1 MDPED
6 PKKHTDPDPQ
16 HSYQGTYKFTVVCW
30 VDELSP
36 TWHAD
41 AAVSP
46 ALVNAGALVLAGVAL
61 ALVDVRLAARP
72 RKPLKRVQ
80 IYHTVLLTELSAT
93 LSYAQFASLAA
104 HTL

>member
-1 MDPED
+1 
-6 PKKHTDPDPQ
+6 
-16 HSYQGTYKFTVVCW
+16 V
-30 VDELSP
+30 SP
-36 TWHAD
+36 TWHAV

-46 ALVNAGALVLAGVAL
+46 TPVNTRALVLAGIAL
-61 ALVDVRLAARP
+61 AFVDVRLAARP